1 MQSSLKIV
9 IVDENATRAAVLE
22 DALREAG
29 HLHVARLDEASHLI
43 ARLSGLDPDVALI
56 DLETPSREKLEQM
69 FEVSRA
75 VKRPVAIFVEESD
88 KAAYR
93 GRNRCRRRRLHRRG
107 AAKGPRK
114 DQRRPVHLAVQLAC
128 PPARRTRARPR
139 RARGAQDHRPGQ
151 GHSHES
157 EEPPGRRRLWPAA

>member
-9 IVDENATRAAVLE
+9 IVDENPTRAAVLE

-69 FEVSRA
+69 FEVCRA

-88 KAAYR
+88 KAAIEAAIDV
-93 GRNRCRRRRLHRRG
+93 GVAAFIVG
-107 AAKGPRK
+107 ALQKDRVKTSVDLCISRFNSVVRPRAELP
-114 DQRRPVHLAVQLAC
+114 REHG
-128 PPARRTRARPR
+128 ARR
-139 RARGAQDHRPGQ
+139 
-151 GHSHES
+151 
-157 EEPPGRRRLWPAA
+157 

>member
-9 IVDENATRAAVLE
+9 IVDENPTRAAVLE

-75 VKRPVAIFVEESD
+75 VKRPVAIFVEGSD
-88 KAAYR
+88 KAAIEAAIEAAIDAGVAAFIVGALQKDR
-93 GRNRCRRRRLHRRG
+93 VKTSVDLCISRFNSLVRLR
-107 AAKGPRK
+107 
-114 DQRRPVHLAVQLAC
+114 DELE
-128 PPARRTRARPR
+128 
-139 RARGAQDHRPGQ
+139 RARGAL
-151 GHSHES
+151 
-157 EEPPGRRRLWPAA
+157 EERKIIDRAKGILMKAKNL